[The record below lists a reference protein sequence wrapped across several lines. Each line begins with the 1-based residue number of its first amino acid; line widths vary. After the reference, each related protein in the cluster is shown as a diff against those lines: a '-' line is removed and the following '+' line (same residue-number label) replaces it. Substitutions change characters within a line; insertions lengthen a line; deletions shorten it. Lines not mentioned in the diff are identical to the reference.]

1 MSERKNSAAKR
12 PLRENVTPGA
22 ADGSRKRRTSSARR
36 GTIEPS
42 RETLSSSAAQALEA
56 FVGGGDAGTPSG
68 RRQTVEGSSL
78 DQLERLIAGDA
89 DEAAE
94 RSVAAGSD
102 ATAPTRGGSGPW
114 RRARAARP
122 WRRRSCGA

>member
-42 RETLSSSAAQALEA
+42 RETLSPSAAQALEA
-56 FVGGGDAGTPSG
+56 FVGGGGAGTPSG

-78 DQLERLIAGDA
+78 DQLERLIACLLYTSPSPRD
-89 DEAAE
+89 
-94 RSVAAGSD
+94 
-102 ATAPTRGGSGPW
+102 
-114 RRARAARP
+114 
-122 WRRRSCGA
+122 

>member
-42 RETLSSSAAQALEA
+42 RETLSPSAAQALEA

-89 DEAAE
+89 LDEAA
-94 RSVAAGSD
+94 RSAIRSSRGSD
-102 ATAPTRGGSGPW
+102 ATASDA
-114 RRARAARP
+114 RRLLGL
-122 WRRRSCGA
+122 SLIHI